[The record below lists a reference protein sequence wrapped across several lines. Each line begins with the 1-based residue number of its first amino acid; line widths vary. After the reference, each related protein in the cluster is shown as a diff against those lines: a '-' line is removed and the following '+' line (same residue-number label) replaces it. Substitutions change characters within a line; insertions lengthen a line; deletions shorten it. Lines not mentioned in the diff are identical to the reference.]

1 MAHLRGTSRAA
12 GPIVARVVGTIRVSA
27 AVPLGS
33 RENLVLNRWRI
44 THAVDDLSMLI
55 ACGLLEQIAAA
66 LRLNQSIAV
75 KLAEVRRDNGVLRF
89 PQLRERP
96 VEPRPGADTVSRV
109 DGRLSGT
116 SLGAEIGVPGVAA
129 RADSRRERLAMRIG
143 TRKSA
148 EVSPFTE
155 TEAGDEKSHSSLRRC
170 RAAGGRRDALSIRR
184 VLLSQHQARGQ
195 HQSTQHDNISMWFGH
210 GFDAILVNCK
220 TVKQALAVGF
230 RQIRLGTA
238 ARSVSGVPGTA
249 ATAIAVG
256 KTDLGIGSAIG
267 SI

>member
-1 MAHLRGTSRAA
+1 M
-12 GPIVARVVGTIRVSA
+12 
-27 AVPLGS
+27 
-33 RENLVLNRWRI
+33 LV
-44 THAVDDLSMLI
+44 

-75 KLAEVRRDNGVLRF
+75 KLAQVRRDNGVLRF

-129 RADSRRERLAMRIG
+129 RADSRRKRLAMRIG

-155 TEAGDEKSHSSLRRC
+155 TDAGDEKGHSSLRRC

-184 VLLSQHQARGQ
+184 GLLSKHQARGQ
-195 HQSTQHDNISMWFGH
+195 HQSTQHNNISMWLGH
-210 GFDAILVNCK
+210 GFFTILVNRK
-220 TVKQALAVGF
+220 TGLGRGF
-230 RQIRLGTA
+230 SANPSGHSLSPPGLTESGFLICTGSGRIPIIRTYLGL
-238 ARSVSGVPGTA
+238 GVPTTVIKNSSLHASPSTILPDILNQDVRNGCDRNYLQSR
-249 ATAIAVG
+249 VLRQDG
-256 KTDLGIGSAIG
+256 PK
-267 SI
+267 